1 MSSKF
6 IVIFAKGLEDLLIQ
20 ELKSLGIENAKLTR
34 FVIEFEG
41 TLQQAYKVCLYSR
54 LASRVLMPLLTASA
68 ENEDEL
74 YDVIKSVNWD
84 EHIEMDGTFA
94 VDAIVANSNMTNSHY
109 AALKVKDAV
118 VDQFTEKYNSRP
130 NVEKYQPGVRL
141 YLYLNNNEAAL
152 SIDLSGESLHKRG
165 YRIKNVTAP
174 LKENLAAAILLRA
187 GWPEI
192 AKNGGTLLDP
202 MCGSAT
208 FLLEGALMAAG
219 IAAGVLR
226 DYYGFIGWKGHD
238 SDYWDQIKTQA
249 TDDFYQALEN
259 NKLPVCY
266 GFDEDTRTID
276 AAYDNIEAME
286 LSDFI
291 KIRQQKLE
299 DCAPASYM
307 TPGLV
312 VTNPPYGERLGD
324 VETLRYLYS
333 DLGDILKLKFAD
345 WNASIFSC
353 NSKLLKNIALR
364 AHKTNK
370 FYNGALSCQLNHYH
384 ILPLLE
390 EQKPLTT
397 DELSEQAITFRNRL
411 QKNLKHLGK
420 WARKND
426 ISCYRIYDA
435 DIPEFSFAIDKYN
448 DWYHVQEYQAPAKI
462 ELSKVKR
469 RQLEMQCVM
478 QDIAGDDASKI
489 VFKTRSRQRG
499 TSQYEKQRSS
509 EKFMQVNESGLVFEV
524 NLSDYLDTGLFLD
537 HRMVRQL
544 IRDHSDNKRVLNL
557 FAYTGT
563 ASVYAAAGNAKSVT
577 TVDMSKTYLDWAKR
591 NMSLNGFKG
600 RQYEFIQQD
609 CIEWLKDNRKKY
621 DLIFLDPPTFSNSKR
636 MKSTFDV
643 QRDHLFLI
651 KTCMASLEKNGMLIF
666 SNNMQSFKLD
676 EEELESRGY
685 NFKDITRTTMPDDFK
700 RPKAIHQC
708 WQITRAER
716 SS

>member
-20 ELKSLGIENAKLTR
+20 ELKDLGIENPKLIR

-54 LASRVLMPLLTASA
+54 LASRVLMPILTAPA

-74 YDVIKSVNWD
+74 YNMIQTIQWD
-84 EHIEMDGTFA
+84 DHIELTGTFA
-94 VDAIVANSNMTNSHY
+94 VDTVVSNSNMTNSHY

-118 VDQFTEKYNSRP
+118 VDQFVEKFDSRP
-130 NVEKYQPGVRL
+130 NVEKFQPDVRL
-141 YLYLNNNEAAL
+141 YVYLNNNEASL

-192 AKNGGTLLDP
+192 AKSGGTLLDP

-249 TDDFYQALEN
+249 SDDFYNALEN
-259 NKLPVCY
+259 NLLPVCY
-266 GFDEDTRTID
+266 GYDEDATTVD
-276 AAYDNIEAME
+276 AAYDNIESME

-299 DCAPASYM
+299 DCEPADYM
-307 TPGLV
+307 KPGLV

-324 VETLRYLYS
+324 AETLRYLYS

-345 WNASIFSC
+345 WKASVFSC

-370 FYNGALSCQLNHYH
+370 FFNGALSCELNHYV

-390 EQKPLTT
+390 EQKPITE
-397 DELSEQAITFRNRL
+397 DELSEQAITFKNRL
-411 QKNLKHLGK
+411 QKNMKHLGK
-420 WARKND
+420 WARKNG
-426 ISCYRIYDA
+426 ISCYRVYDA
-435 DIPEFSFAIDKYN
+435 DIPEFAFAIDKYD
-448 DWYHVQEYQAPAKI
+448 DWFHVQEYQAPGQI
-462 ELSKVKR
+462 EIKKVKK

-478 QDIAGDDASKI
+478 KIIAGDNDSRI

-509 EKFMQVNESGLVFEV
+509 EKFMQVAESGLIFEV
-524 NLSDYLDTGLFLD
+524 NLTDYLDTGLFLD

-544 IRDHSDNKRVLNL
+544 IMDESNDKRVLNL

-563 ASVYAAAGNAKSVT
+563 ASVYAAAGGACSVM
-577 TVDMSKTYLDWAKR
+577 TVDMSRTYLDWAKR
-591 NMSLNGFKG
+591 NLSVNGYKG
-600 RQYEFIQQD
+600 RQYDFVQED
-609 CIEWLKDNRKKY
+609 CIEWLKENRKKF

-636 MKSTFDV
+636 MKSTFDI
-643 QRDHLFLI
+643 QRDHVFLV
-651 KTCMASLEKNGMLIF
+651 KTCMAALDKGGVLIF

-676 EEELESRGY
+676 EEDLTGRG
-685 NFKDITRTTMPDDFK
+685 FKIKDITHSTMPEDFN
-700 RPKAIHQC
+700 RPKAIHHC
-708 WQITRAER
+708 WRITK
-716 SS
+716 